1 MKKILFTVAIVA
13 AAALGMTSCSNKE
26 KCWKINCTTSGS
38 SVFGQMEGTYDYYYW
53 GTKNERDAYIDEQK
67 EIADDLGYE
76 FKVNSKKSV
85 KADDSKACVAKNVDI
100 EIDD

>member
-1 MKKILFTVAIVA
+1 MKKVLFTVAIVA
-13 AAALGMTSCSNKE
+13 AAALGMTSCSSKE
-26 KCWKINCTTSGS
+26 KCWKINATATVGSITKTSD
-38 SVFGQMEGTYDYYYW
+38 VYYW
-53 GTKNERDAYIDEQK
+53 GTKNQRDAYIDDQK
-67 EIADDLGYE
+67 AIAEKSGYE

>member
-1 MKKILFTVAIVA
+1 MKKVLFTVAIVA

-26 KCWKINCTTSGS
+26 KCWKINFTTSAN
-38 SVFGQMEGTYDYYYW
+38 VLGQTEGTYDVYYW

-67 EIADDLGYE
+67 EIADDWGYE
-76 FKVNSKKSV
+76 YKVNSKKSV
-85 KADDSKACVAKNVDI
+85 KADDSKACTAKNVDI